1 MPPLC
6 LFLSALAWKTS
17 SRLNQKK
24 RSETKAERFFFL
36 KSWKKASNLGR
47 HRCEIWRLLQ
57 ICFYDLSRKKI
68 NCSIYNLDR
77 NVVGI
82 CNTTLFERWTPVLFR
97 IWNILFN
104 KFHFN
109 LHFLCHI
116 LFKQIGGCAFMERNI
131 RKNDCKLVSNFLIQS
146 LYITSFSVQE
156 GFCSGGI
163 RTNGVLRRFV
173 CTPALADG
181 YSCQ

>member
-6 LFLSALAWKTS
+6 LFLSAIAWKTS

-24 RSETKAERFFFL
+24 EVKRKPRDFFSEEL
-36 KSWKKASNLGR
+36 KKASNLGR

-82 CNTTLFERWTPVLFR
+82 CYTTLFER
-97 IWNILFN
+97 
-104 KFHFN
+104 
-109 LHFLCHI
+109 
-116 LFKQIGGCAFMERNI
+116 
-131 RKNDCKLVSNFLIQS
+131 
-146 LYITSFSVQE
+146 
-156 GFCSGGI
+156 
-163 RTNGVLRRFV
+163 
-173 CTPALADG
+173 
-181 YSCQ
+181 